1 MDGHDLVR
9 SVKLMG
15 SVGGMRTAWRS
26 WRGDSWAP
34 RQRGPELAR
43 VPGPL
48 LGAEPG
54 PGGGVVRFARSELS
68 IRVAAGGAVFWAWDG
83 AGRLPSYG
91 LPGTEPAPDP
101 RARLE
106 PGTDGGWQV
115 VSERLTVSV
124 ARDGAVELRTPGG
137 VRLRRELPPRWW
149 ETAGGGPVR
158 WVQRAELPA
167 DARFFGLGGPPSGP
181 RLRSGAYPLG
191 AADTRGAGRA
201 GRAEG
206 AAGNLSAPVLPVQFV
221 VSDAGTH
228 LVFYDSS
235 GTGRMTIREGE
246 EGAGSG
252 HDRRGGS
259 EVRVDGGPLRCWAV
273 AGTPARV
280 LRGWTA
286 LTGAPALPPPWAL
299 GPQLAVE
306 NGEGER
312 EVRRTV
318 AGHRDR
324 GLPLSALHLVG
335 AEGDVG
341 PAPVGGS
348 SGTAGLAGLAAELR
362 AEGVRLVASGP
373 VRREPV
379 DDTAAPEGP
388 VVVGA
393 PGEGSPA
400 LVPRD
405 PAQPVPAV
413 PRPGE
418 RPFRLSSAVR
428 AGAQRYGGVVTGG
441 GEDGWPGLGAVLA
454 SVVGLGL
461 CGVPYAGPDL
471 GPYEDSDSPELYLRR
486 LQLGARLPLFRLRAG
501 SCAGGVTEGREPGE
515 EVLGHARA
523 ALLERERLGPYFV
536 TLAYVARLTGAPYVR
551 PVWWDAPRDRGLRD
565 CEDAFLLGDGLLVAP
580 VLEPGTVRRTVRL
593 PRGRWYDTVTG
604 RSYEGP
610 GRVTVEAPLSRI
622 PVLARA
628 GVVLPVRGE
637 DGGTELE
644 AWAPRPGRRGG
655 GVLVRS
661 SASGRGKPVVE
672 RFRTRWEGGGVVVER
687 DGHAGAV
694 PYPVRVRGV

>member
-1 MDGHDLVR
+1 MDGHGLVR

-15 SVGGMRTAWRS
+15 SVDGMRTAWRS

-34 RQRGPELAR
+34 RQSGPELAR

-48 LGAEPG
+48 LGADPG

-83 AGRLPSYG
+83 AGWLPSYG
-91 LPGTEPAPDP
+91 LPGTEPVPDP

-124 ARDGAVELRTPGG
+124 SRVGAVELRTPGG

-149 ETAGGGPVR
+149 EAAGGGPAR

-191 AADTRGAGRA
+191 APGTGRA
-201 GRAEG
+201 GRGDG
-206 AAGNLSAPVLPVQFV
+206 ADGPSAPGLPAQFV

-228 LVFYDSS
+228 LAFYDST

-252 HDRRGGS
+252 HDRPGGS
-259 EVRVDGGPLRCWAV
+259 EVRMDGGPLRCWAV

-280 LRGWTA
+280 LRGWTG
-286 LTGAPALPPPWAL
+286 LTGAPALPSPGAPETW
-299 GPQLAVE
+299 PAVE
-306 NGEGER
+306 GGAGGEGER
-312 EVRRTV
+312 HVRRTV
-318 AGHRDR
+318 SG
-324 GLPLSALHLVG
+324 G
-335 AEGDVG
+335 A
-341 PAPVGGS
+341 A
-348 SGTAGLAGLAAELR
+348 
-362 AEGVRLVASGP
+362 
-373 VRREPV
+373 
-379 DDTAAPEGP
+379 
-388 VVVGA
+388 
-393 PGEGSPA
+393 
-400 LVPRD
+400 
-405 PAQPVPAV
+405 
-413 PRPGE
+413 
-418 RPFRLSSAVR
+418 
-428 AGAQRYGGVVTGG
+428 
-441 GEDGWPGLGAVLA
+441 DGWPGLRAALA
-454 SVVGLGL
+454 TVVGLGL
-461 CGVPYAGPDL
+461 CGVPYSGPDL
-471 GPYEDSDSPELYLRR
+471 GAFEDADSPELYLRR
-486 LQLGARLPLFRLRAG
+486 LQLGARLPLFRAG
-501 SCAGGVTEGREPGE
+501 AGPREFGE

-523 ALLERERLGPYFV
+523 ALLERERLGPYFL
-536 TLAYVARLTGAPYVR
+536 TLAHVARLTGAPYVR
-551 PVWWDAPRDRGLRD
+551 PLWWDAPRDRALRD
-565 CEDAFLLGDGLLVAP
+565 CEDAFLLGDALLVAP
-580 VLEPGTVRRTVRL
+580 VLEPGMVRRTVRL
-593 PRGRWYDTVTG
+593 PRGRWYDTGTG

-628 GVVLPVRGE
+628 GVVIPVRGD

-655 GVLVRS
+655 GVLVRG
-661 SASGRGKPVVE
+661 AGTGRGKPVVE
-672 RFRTRWEGGGVVVER
+672 RFRTRWEDGRVVVER
-687 DGHAGAV
+687 DGHAGPV

>member
-9 SVKLMG
+9 TVKLMG
-15 SVGGMRTAWRS
+15 SVGGVRTAWRS
-26 WRGDSWAP
+26 WRGDLWAP

-48 LGAEPG
+48 LGADPG

-83 AGRLPSYG
+83 AGRLPSCG
-91 LPGTEPAPDP
+91 LPGTEPAADP

-124 ARDGAVELRTPGG
+124 SRDGAVELRTPGG

-149 ETAGGGPVR
+149 EAVGGGPVR

-181 RLRSGAYPLG
+181 RLRSGTYPLG
-191 AADTRGAGRA
+191 GAGT
-201 GRAEG
+201 GRSAQRDG
-206 AAGNLSAPVLPVQFV
+206 GTAGNPSAPVMPVQFV

-252 HDRRGGS
+252 HDRPGGS

-306 NGEGER
+306 EGAGER
-312 EVRRTV
+312 EVRRIA

-335 AEGDVG
+335 GEADDG
-341 PAPVGGS
+341 PALAECAP
-348 SGTAGLAGLAAELR
+348 APGLAELAERLR
-362 AEGVRLVASGP
+362 ADGVRLIASGP
-373 VRREPV
+373 VRRDPV
-379 DDTAAPEGP
+379 DGAAPEERSGASARGDGP
-388 VVVGA
+388 R
-393 PGEGSPA
+393 S
-400 LVPRD
+400 LVWRD
-405 PAQPVPAV
+405 PADPVSSV
-413 PRPGE
+413 PRSRE
-418 RPFRLSSAVR
+418 RPFQLSSPVR
-428 AGAQRYGGVVTGG
+428 AGAQRYGGAVTAGAA
-441 GEDGWPGLGAVLA
+441 DGWPGLRAVLA
-454 SVVGLGL
+454 TVVGLGL
-461 CGVPYAGPDL
+461 SGVPYAGPDV
-471 GPYEDSDSPELYLRR
+471 GAYEDADSPELYLRW
-486 LQLGARLPLFRLRAG
+486 LQLGARLPLFRVRAG
-501 SCAGGVTEGREPGE
+501 SCAGGAEGREPGE

-523 ALLERERLGPYFV
+523 ALLERERLGPYFL

-628 GVVLPVRGE
+628 GVVIPVRGE
-637 DGGTELE
+637 EGATELE

-661 SASGRGKPVVE
+661 AGTGRGKPVVE
-672 RFRTRWEGGGVVVER
+672 RFRTRWEDGLVVVER
-687 DGHAGAV
+687 DGHVGEV

>member
-15 SVGGMRTAWRS
+15 SVGGLRTAWRS
-26 WRGDSWAP
+26 WRGDSSAP
-34 RQRGPELAR
+34 GQRGPELAR

-48 LGAEPG
+48 LGADPG

-83 AGRLPSYG
+83 AGRLPSHG

-124 ARDGAVELRTPGG
+124 SRDGAVELRTPGG
-137 VRLRRELPPRWW
+137 VPLRRELPPRWW
-149 ETAGGGPVR
+149 EAADGGPVR

-181 RLRSGAYPLG
+181 RLRSGTYPLG
-191 AADTRGAGRA
+191 GAGTGGAERP
-201 GRAEG
+201 GRG
-206 AAGNLSAPVLPVQFV
+206 HGVAGNPSAPVMPVQFV

-235 GTGRMTIREGE
+235 GAGRMTIREGE

-252 HDRRGGS
+252 HDRPGGS

-299 GPQLAVE
+299 GPQLAVDE
-306 NGEGER
+306 GVGER
-312 EVRRTV
+312 GVRRIV

-335 AEGDVG
+335 GEGV
-341 PAPVGGS
+341 GS
-348 SGTAGLAGLAAELR
+348 SEPAGLARLAAELR
-362 AEGVRLVASGP
+362 ADGVRLVAAGP
-373 VRREPV
+373 PRQEPAE
-379 DDTAAPEGP
+379 TAAREERADVSGVGDARRA
-388 VVVGA
+388 VVW
-393 PGEGSPA
+393 
-400 LVPRD
+400 RD
-405 PAQPVPAV
+405 PEESPSV
-413 PRPGE
+413 PRPRE
-418 RPFRLSSAVR
+418 RPFQLSSSPVR
-428 AGAQRYGGVVTGG
+428 AGAQRYGGAVAGG
-441 GEDGWPGLGAVLA
+441 AADGWPGLRAVLA
-454 SVVGLGL
+454 TVVGLGL
-461 CGVPYAGPDL
+461 CGVPYAGPDM
-471 GPYEDSDSPELYLRR
+471 GAFGDSGSSELYLRG
-486 LQLGARLPLFRLRAG
+486 LQLGARLPLFRVRAG
-501 SCAGGVTEGREPGE
+501 SGAGGGGEGREPGE
-515 EVLGHARA
+515 EVLGHVRA

-551 PVWWDAPRDRGLRD
+551 PVWWDAPRDRGLRE

-593 PRGRWYDTVTG
+593 PHGRWYDTVTG
-604 RSYEGP
+604 RTYEGP
-610 GRVTVEAPLSRI
+610 GRVAVEAPLSRI

-628 GVVLPVRGE
+628 GVVIPVRGE

-644 AWAPRPGRRGG
+644 VWAPRPGRRGG

-661 SASGRGKPVVE
+661 AGTGRGKPVVE
-672 RFRTRWEGGGVVVER
+672 RFRARWEDGRVVVER
-687 DGHAGAV
+687 EGHPGAV